1 MHYCFINSG
10 KSIVQTPKLAA
21 LILYH
26 GSKGDREYQA
36 TEQTGYNS
44 LSIAQVPVILVLPV
58 NTRPGPGNFLQSMCP
73 LRNGSQRV
81 VPWPAIAALLGNLLE
96 KQILRFPPTA
106 TLSETLRIGP
116 SNQCLNKLSS
126 SFWCRLKCEKH
137 SVIVVKVKEIKAG
150 CNKFCDLKHWELP
163 RRRQRSLVG
172 FSPWDCKSQT
182 QLSN

>member
-58 NTRPGPGNFLQSMCP
+58 NTRPRKLFAVYVP
-73 LRNGSQRV
+73 LEEWFSKSGS
-81 VPWPAIAALLGNLLE
+81 L
-96 KQILRFPPTA
+96 T
-106 TLSETLRIGP
+106 
-116 SNQCLNKLSS
+116 SNSS
-126 SFWCRLKCEKH
+126 
-137 SVIVVKVKEIKAG
+137 IT
-150 CNKFCDLKHWELP
+150 WELV
-163 RRRQRSLVG
+163 RKANS
-172 FSPWDCKSQT
+172 
-182 QLSN
+182 